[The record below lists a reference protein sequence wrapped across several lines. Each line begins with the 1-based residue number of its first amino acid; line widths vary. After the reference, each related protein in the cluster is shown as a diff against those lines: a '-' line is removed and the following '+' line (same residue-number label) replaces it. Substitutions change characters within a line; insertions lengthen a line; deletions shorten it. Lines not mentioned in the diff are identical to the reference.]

1 MYVFDRDVH
10 LYFWNIECTQRKLA
24 VDEALRAN
32 VVINIIYKKNAP
44 LPRVSGRTLLPGV
57 MN

>member
-24 VDEALRAN
+24 EDE
-32 VVINIIYKKNAP
+32 P
-44 LPRVSGRTLLPGV
+44 FRVLEL
-57 MN
+57 ML